1 MVLSPFELEHTQLD
15 LVSLLRPF
23 IVFIRGVNG
32 TNIIC
37 PYSNLIYL
45 RRLKSDPYSSP
56 RIQYP
61 IRI

>member
-56 RIQYP
+56 
-61 IRI
+61 